1 MAARK
6 KATDNGNGDAVPF
19 HSEETRQQ
27 VIALYQEGHR
37 LADITRET
45 GVPRATIYWI
55 LKREGIR
62 TDRVARSGDEMLS
75 MSDVLDALRR
85 SEQEVGRLMAEL
97 ERERS
102 VNRWFMDRVTMPAD
116 IAAELTPPAPARPRR
131 NPTKR

>member
-1 MAARK
+1 VAAKK
-6 KATDNGNGDAVPF
+6 KAENGNGDNAVPF

-27 VIALYQEGHR
+27 VINLYQEGHR

-75 MSDVLDALRR
+75 MGDVLEALRR
-85 SEQEVGRLMAEL
+85 SEQEVGRLTAEL

-102 VNRWFMDRVTMPAD
+102 VNRWFMERVTMPDD
-116 IAAELTPPAPARPRR
+116 ISTELTAPAKPARPRR
-131 NPTKR
+131 NPVK